1 VSANLA
7 TVPGVPCV
15 DGIAM
20 AEPIPCDRPGAPAY
34 QPVLAIEPGPGGTG
48 WCVTARNLG
57 RDRVAAMEGGA
68 EPSLHVTV
76 AEAGGPEDDLPDI
89 SGGYDILGDGVRFIP
104 HFTFDSGVLF
114 RATLELHT
122 PGRPDLA
129 EVHILEFSFPGEMR
143 AMETKVSH
151 VFPSS
156 DVLPENLLRLYIRF
170 SNPMQRGRAAANI
183 EILGPDGT
191 PVLDILYR
199 SPVEL
204 WDRSMTCLTI
214 LLDPGRLKR
223 GVGPNRAL
231 GPPLA
236 AGLRYTLAIGTGM
249 MDMYGRP
256 LSEAFA
262 RSFIVS
268 DAVRT
273 PIVIEEWKISP
284 PAAESHDS
292 LDLSFPRSLDWA
304 QLWQG
309 IAVTS
314 ATGQPIDGRIDID
327 LGETRWRFTPD
338 EPWRAGGHS
347 VFVSPDLEDICGN
360 TPYEPF
366 DAPFRSTEQVAFKTA
381 PRLIPFVVGMP

>member
-1 VSANLA
+1 
-7 TVPGVPCV
+7 
-15 DGIAM
+15 M
-20 AEPIPCDRPGAPAY
+20 AEPILCDRPGAPAS
-34 QPVLAIEPGPGGTG
+34 QPVLAIEPGPGGMG
-48 WCVTARNLG
+48 WCVMARNLG
-57 RDRVAAMEGGA
+57 RDCVAAMEGRA
-68 EPSLHVTV
+68 EPSLHVKV
-76 AEAGGPEDDLPDI
+76 AEAGGLNDDLPDI
-89 SGGYDILGDGVRFIP
+89 SGDYDILGDGVRFTP
-104 HFTFDSGVLF
+104 HFTFGSGVLF
-114 RATLELHT
+114 RATLELHA

-129 EVHILEFSFPGEMR
+129 EVRTLEFSFPGEMR

-170 SNPMQRGRAAANI
+170 SNPMQRGRATANI
-183 EILGPDGT
+183 ETRGPDGM
-191 PVLDILYR
+191 PVPDILYR

-256 LSEAFA
+256 LNETFA

-273 PIVIEEWKISP
+273 PIVVEEWKISP
-284 PAAESHDS
+284 PAAGRYES
-292 LDLSFPRSLDWA
+292 LELSFPRPLDWA

-314 ATGQPIDGRIDID
+314 ATGQPIDGRMDID

-338 EPWRAGGHS
+338 EPWHAGGHI
-347 VFVSPDLEDICGN
+347 VCVSPDLEDICGN
-360 TPYEPF
+360 TPYRPF
-366 DAPFRSTEQVAFKTA
+366 DAPFRSTEQAAFETA
-381 PRLIPFVVGMP
+381 PRLIPFAVEVP